1 MPQNSSG
8 AKGRATT
15 THYAKCEHLDQVVAL
30 LGEAIDSRLKTFKHR
45 PTAIHWLKL
54 QTALVA
60 YQQTMMVM
68 TLSGRGSMLSLWNR
82 CRGDVDLFV
91 SKL

>member
-8 AKGRATT
+8 AKGRAAT
-15 THYAKCEHLDQVVAL
+15 THHAKCEHLDQVIAL
-30 LGEAIDSRLKTFKHR
+30 LGEAIDSRLKTFKHS
-45 PTAIHWLKL
+45 PTAVHWLKL

-60 YQQTMMVM
+60 YQQTKEIP

-82 CRGDVDLFV
+82 CRGDVDSFV